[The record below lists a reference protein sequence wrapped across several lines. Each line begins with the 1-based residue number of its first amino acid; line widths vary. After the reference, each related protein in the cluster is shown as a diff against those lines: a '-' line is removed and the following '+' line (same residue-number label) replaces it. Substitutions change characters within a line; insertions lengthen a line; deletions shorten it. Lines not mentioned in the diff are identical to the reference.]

1 MNTLSIF
8 NPRFSSDL
16 FDLFDETMNCNFP
29 KTNNAKLPAVDV
41 LETKDNYILEMELC
55 GLSEKDIE
63 QNKKERVLSV
73 SSKKAEQKEEKK
85 QTSTEEAN
93 SKGGTAE
100 EKHYLLKERKTIS
113 FNRQFT
119 LPQDIDGEKISATF
133 TNGLLTI
140 TIPKRP
146 EAEQKSILINVA

>member
-29 KTNNAKLPAVDV
+29 KVSNTNFPAVDV
-41 LETKDNYILEMELC
+41 LEAKDNYILEMELC
-55 GLSEKDIE
+55 GLSEKDIDLSI
-63 QNKKERVLSV
+63 KERVLSV
-73 SSKKAEQKEEKK
+73 STKKAEQKEEDK
-85 QTSTEEAN
+85 TNPTDEA
-93 SKGGTAE
+93 KAQAVAQE
-100 EKHYLLKERKTIS
+100 KKHYLLKERKNIS

-119 LPQDIDGEKISATF
+119 LPQDIDGEKISASF
-133 TNGLLTI
+133 INGLLTI
-140 TIPKRP
+140 RIPKKP